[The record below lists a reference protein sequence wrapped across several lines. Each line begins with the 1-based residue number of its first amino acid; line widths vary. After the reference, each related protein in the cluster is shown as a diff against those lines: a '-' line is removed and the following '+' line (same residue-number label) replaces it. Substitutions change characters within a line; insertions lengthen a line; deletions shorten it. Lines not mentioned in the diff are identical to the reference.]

1 MTASAQSLE
10 GFSPH
15 RSLEIR
21 AVFYTASG
29 SLRFGKEPRPMVL
42 QALLNGLVDASVI
55 VLAAMGLSLIY
66 GVKKFPN
73 FAHGDMMTV
82 GAYFTLW
89 ATSTFRAG
97 ILVGIVAAVI
107 FVAILAVFF
116 EFLIFSRLEGR
127 GALAPL
133 LPPLGPPLLPPNFI
147 RGAFWAPP
155 LTHGIPPP
163 ASLLSDACRPRP
175 PPL

>member
-127 GALAPL
+127 GAR
-133 LPPLGPPLLPPNFI
+133 GPPLASVGPAPILSDLFTV
-147 RGAFWAPP
+147 AFWAPP
-155 LTHGIPPP
+155 VTFVNPL
-163 ASLLSDACRPRP
+163 SLSSVLVVVATISP
-175 PPL
+175 

>member
-97 ILVGIVAAVI
+97 FLVGIVAAAI
-107 FVAILAVFF
+107 FLAILAVFF
-116 EFLIFSRLEGR
+116 EFLIFSRLEG
-127 GALAPL
+127 P
-133 LPPLGPPLLPPNFI
+133 GPPV
-147 RGAFWAPP
+147 P
-155 LTHGIPPP
+155 LI
-163 ASLLSDACRPRP
+163 ASLGLALIPQYSTRMA
-175 PPL
+175 LW

>member
-1 MTASAQSLE
+1 
-10 GFSPH
+10 
-15 RSLEIR
+15 
-21 AVFYTASG
+21 
-29 SLRFGKEPRPMVL
+29 MVL

-116 EFLIFSRLEGR
+116 EFLIFSPPEGR
-127 GALAPL
+127 GAVAPL
-133 LPPLGPPLLPPNFI
+133 IASLGLALLLQNFI
-147 RGAFWAPP
+147 RGAFWSPQP
-155 LTHGIPPP
+155 TYVIPPP
-163 ASLLSDACRPRP
+163 HSSVSSRYDP
-175 PPL
+175 PPLPLSCVNSP